1 MVCLRPR
8 REKTRE
14 AQRQDDPNYR
24 GGSGIGEALAQRLHD
39 RGNTVIVVGRR
50 RDALGKACA
59 GRDGM
64 SAMELDVA
72 DAQAIEDFA
81 RRATAAH
88 PSLDVLVNNAGIM
101 RAETLDERD
110 LADAGATVTTNLLGR
125 SASSTA

>member
-1 MVCLRPR
+1 MKLSG
-8 REKTRE
+8 KTILIIAAAPASAKRS
-14 AQRQDDPNYR
+14 R
-24 GGSGIGEALAQRLHD
+24 SGFTTAA
-39 RGNTVIVVGRR
+39 TPSSAV
-50 RDALGKACA
+50 DATRWKACA